1 MNLLPPGVSGLL
13 LLRLL
18 PCVSLVPWSA
28 DMRKET
34 PLLARHCRHARTPEE
49 SRAHAA
55 RNAQDGPPDDQSAT
69 IRAVTGNR
77 LVLSFPESNNL
88 PGWHDYHP
96 GRLSIFT
103 Y

>member
-1 MNLLPPGVSGLL
+1 MILLPPGVSGLL

-18 PCVSLVPWSA
+18 PCVALVPWSA

-34 PLLARHCRHARTPEE
+34 SLLARHRRHARTPEE

-55 RNAQDGPPDDQSAT
+55 CNAQDGPPNDQSAT

-77 LVLSFPESNNL
+77 LVLSFPDSNNL
-88 PGWHDYHP
+88 PG
-96 GRLSIFT
+96 
-103 Y
+103 